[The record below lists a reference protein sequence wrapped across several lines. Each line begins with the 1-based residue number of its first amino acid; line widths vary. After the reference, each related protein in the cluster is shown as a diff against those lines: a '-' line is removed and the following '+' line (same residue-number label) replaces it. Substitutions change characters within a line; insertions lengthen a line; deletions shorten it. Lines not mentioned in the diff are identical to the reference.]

1 MPHLQTPRPT
11 TPYLLP
17 MPHSEDHRWSKD
29 VYASAR
35 CAGALL
41 ALLLLVDWGSGT
53 FTWWRGTLWTTLALL
68 LFGVLCPARVR
79 AGDGWL
85 TSRRLLRTRRVRTD
99 RLVSVRRL
107 DGISPRLLLRD
118 AFGDR
123 LEIDPRVLVDN
134 PDLWLRVDAGARKA
148 VEAGTL
154 RCGSIALSRL
164 AEQVERENALGVFK
178 ASGLD

>member
-1 MPHLQTPRPT
+1 MQLGEEACP
-11 TPYLLP
+11 
-17 MPHSEDHRWSKD
+17 SEDHRWSKD

-41 ALLLLVDWGSGT
+41 ALLLLIDWGSGT
-53 FTWWRGTLWTTLALL
+53 LTWWRGTLWTTLALL

-107 DGISPRLLLRD
+107 DGVSPRLLLRD
-118 AFGDR
+118 AFGER
-123 LEIDPRVLVDN
+123 LEIDPQVLVDN
-134 PDLWLRVDAGARKA
+134 PDLWLRVAAGARKA
-148 VEAGTL
+148 AAAGTL
-154 RCGSIALSRL
+154 LCDSTALCRL
-164 AEQVERENALGVFK
+164 GEQVERENALGVFR
-178 ASGLD
+178 ASGLE